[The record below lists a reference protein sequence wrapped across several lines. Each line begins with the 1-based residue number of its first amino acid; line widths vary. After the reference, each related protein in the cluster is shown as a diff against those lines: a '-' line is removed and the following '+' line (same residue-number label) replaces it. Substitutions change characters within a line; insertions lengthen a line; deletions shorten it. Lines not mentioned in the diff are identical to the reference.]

1 MNVVRYSERLPQLI
15 PDYPLFAVAVQR
27 VAWVGCAA
35 VLEHCASGPM
45 MNNNLYQGSGGAAR
59 QHWREVNCVRRI
71 GKIQIL
77 LSAAAVLVGF
87 APPAF
92 AYLDPSTGSMIISAV
107 LGVLATVGLAAKTYW
122 YKLKS
127 VFRRGNARRNAGS
140 EPPQTTDPD
149 SAGES

>member
-1 MNVVRYSERLPQLI
+1 MALLG
-15 PDYPLFAVAVQR
+15 L
-27 VAWVGCAA
+27 
-35 VLEHCASGPM
+35 HC
-45 MNNNLYQGSGGAAR
+45 R
-59 QHWREVNCVRRI
+59 QVNCVRRI

-77 LSAAAVLVGF
+77 LSAAAVLVSF

-107 LGVLATVGLAAKTYW
+107 LGVLATVGLAAMTYW

-127 VFRRGNARRNAGS
+127 IFRRGNARRNAGS

-149 SAGES
+149 SPGES